1 VVSNGLRQETVEKIS
16 KASLKWFVE
25 NNTTLTPV
33 GFFVMFQYF
42 SGKDQSIIDYINK
55 EYPKNKNNELFW
67 EYCYSRFIDK
77 RKESFV
83 EKIVNKLDVL
93 TQQKTTSSENSLGD
107 FEAYQQQLV
116 NFKDTDIS
124 QIYLQDFLKNIKN
137 SAKVMLDDEKK
148 FLLYINQIKKELEET
163 KKELEKTKREA
174 EYDHLTGIFNR
185 RKFENEAKKMINIDL
200 KREKDFFL
208 CIADLDNFK
217 KINDKHGHI
226 IGDAVLVKFSQ
237 VLKKQLKENIIG
249 ARIGGEEFVLFFET
263 TEDEMKDVCEK
274 IRIEISS
281 FSFKNTKTG
290 EMIGKIT
297 ASFGVSKLNKD
308 ELCWIDAYDRADE
321 SLYKAKNSG
330 KDKVVIFGQ

>member
-1 VVSNGLRQETVEKIS
+1 
-16 KASLKWFVE
+16 
-25 NNTTLTPV
+25 
-33 GFFVMFQYF
+33 MFQYF
-42 SGKDQSIIDYINK
+42 SGKDQNIIAYINK

-67 EYCYSRFIDK
+67 EYCYSRFIDT
-77 RKESFV
+77 RKECSV
-83 EKIVNKLDVL
+83 EKIVNELDVL
-93 TQQKTTSSENSLGD
+93 TQQKTTSSENSLVD
-107 FEAYQQQLV
+107 FETYQQQLG
-116 NFKDTDIS
+116 NLKDTDIS
-124 QIYLQDFLKNIKN
+124 QFYLQDFLKNIN
-137 SAKVMLDDEKK
+137 DSAKAMLDDEKK

-185 RKFENEAKKMINIDL
+185 RKFENEAKKMVNLDL

-226 IGDAVLVKFSQ
+226 IGDAVLVKFSK

-263 TEDEMKDVCEK
+263 TVDEMKDVCEK
-274 IRIEISS
+274 IRIEISN
-281 FSFKNTKTG
+281 FSFKNKKTD

-297 ASFGVSKLNKD
+297 SSFGVSKLNKD

-321 SLYKAKNSG
+321 ALYKAKNSG